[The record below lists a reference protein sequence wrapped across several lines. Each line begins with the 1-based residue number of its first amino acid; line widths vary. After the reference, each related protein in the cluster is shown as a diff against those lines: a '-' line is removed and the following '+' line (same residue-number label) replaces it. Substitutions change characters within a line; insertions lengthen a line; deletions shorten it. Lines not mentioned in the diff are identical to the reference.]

1 VPLGQPGITVGSSGT
16 GFAELV
22 VRGGSAA
29 ELFGLRQGDRVF
41 HLIS

>member
-1 VPLGQPGITVGSSGT
+1 VPRGEAGFTTGSSGV

-29 ELFGLRQGDRVF
+29 ELFALRQGDRLLATV
-41 HLIS
+41 